1 MCTHVYTHAVEHLG
15 VREVRANLAAAVR
28 RAAAG
33 ERVVITVDG
42 RPAAQLGPIDAGLA
56 PTLEALAAS
65 GLLEPPRSTSR
76 AALPEPIDVPV
87 DVRLDRIL
95 DEVRGA

>member
-1 MCTHVYTHAVEHLG
+1 MEQLG

-42 RPAAQLGPIDAGLA
+42 RPAAQLGPIDADA
-56 PTLEALAAS
+56 VPTLEALAAS
-65 GLLEPPRSTSR
+65 GLVEPPRSTGH
-76 AALPEPIDVPV
+76 ATAPDAVDVPV
-87 DVRLDRIL
+87 DVRLDRVL